1 MVRAVRDQGT
11 VGASPLRQRKVLRTL
26 RCAGIL
32 VALLLA
38 LGVGVAAGVLLDRQ
52 MSWSAVPPGVIPVD
66 AQADFRLMA
75 EAWETIQQQY
85 VDRSAVQPRQLTYG
99 AISGMADSLGDTG
112 HSRFLSPEL
121 LRAEHDFTQGQLEG
135 IGAEVQMKEG
145 HAVIV
150 APLDDS
156 PAQKAGLQPGDIIL
170 GVDGENVASL
180 PLDQV
185 VERIQGPAGTSVTL
199 TILSPG
205 SQHTRDVTMV
215 RAHIRLQNITWAQ
228 VPGASV
234 AHVRITA
241 FSEGVTEDLGRA
253 LTDIQRAGLTGL
265 ILDLRSNPGGLLNE
279 AVGTASQFLS
289 GGNVLLERNA
299 QGKTEPVP
307 VQPGGVAT
315 EIPLVLLINGGT
327 ASAAEIVAGA
337 LQDAQRA
344 KLVGETTFGTGTVL
358 SEFHLSD
365 GSALL
370 LATEEWL
377 TPKGRTIW
385 HQGISP
391 DVAVSL
397 PPDVGPLLPRAEA
410 SMTPDQFESAGDAQ
424 LLTGLHV
431 LEESATAAS
440 DPPVEHP
447 APPANGIRGT
457 SAHADDRILPYHG
470 LESYPTRQGPGAL
483 AAALI
488 EGTGGK

>member
-1 MVRAVRDQGT
+1 MALAVG
-11 VGASPLRQRKVLRTL
+11 
-26 RCAGIL
+26 
-32 VALLLA
+32 
-38 LGVGVAAGVLLDRQ
+38 LGAGVLVDRQ
-52 MSWSAVPPGVIPVD
+52 MLWPALPPGAIPAD

-75 EAWETIQQQY
+75 EAWETIQQEY

-135 IGAEVQMKEG
+135 IGAEVQMKGG

-150 APLDDS
+150 APLDNS

-170 GVDGENVASL
+170 EVDGENVAGL

-185 VERIQGPAGTSVTL
+185 IERIQGPAGTSVTL

-205 SQHTRDVTMV
+205 TERARDVTLV
-215 RAHIRLQNITWAQ
+215 RAQISLQNVTWAP

-241 FSEGVTEDLGRA
+241 FSEGVTKDLAQA
-253 LTDIQRAGLTGL
+253 LMDIQREGLGGL

-279 AVGTASQFLS
+279 AVGAASQFLS

-315 EIPLVLLINGGT
+315 EIPVVLLINGGT

-377 TPKGRTIW
+377 TPNGRTIW
-385 HQGISP
+385 HVGISP
-391 DVAVSL
+391 DAAISL
-397 PPDVGPLLPRAEA
+397 PPDVAPLLPSAEA
-410 SMTPDQFESAGDAQ
+410 SMTPDQFESAGDTQ
-424 LLTGLHV
+424 LLSALSL
-431 LEESATAAS
+431 LEDSARIRSSPLARHHAQ
-440 DPPVEHP
+440 PEVP
-447 APPANGIRGT
+447 AQRPSVSSSNE
-457 SAHADDRILPYHG
+457 ILRYSSFSSFTTH
-470 LESYPTRQGPGAL
+470 RR
-483 AAALI
+483 
-488 EGTGGK
+488 